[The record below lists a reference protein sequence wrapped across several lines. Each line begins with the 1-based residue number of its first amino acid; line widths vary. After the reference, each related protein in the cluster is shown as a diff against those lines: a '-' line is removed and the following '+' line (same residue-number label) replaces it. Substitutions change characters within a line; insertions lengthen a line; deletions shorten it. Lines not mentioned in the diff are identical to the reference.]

1 MRLRLLQ
8 ILFWGAWISLRA
20 AVEAPDSIVADKV
33 PPIPEAV
40 ALRATPYLESRASAF
55 WDWHPVRRE
64 ILIGTRFGETV
75 QIHQVKFP
83 GGARNQ
89 LSFLKEPVAAATFK
103 PNTAEYMVYQQDS
116 GGAEFFQLYRMDA
129 EDGRS
134 TLLTDGVSRNVM
146 GPWSN
151 AGNRIAYTS
160 TRRNGRD
167 TDIYIVDPANPAS
180 TRMVLQVNGG
190 GWSIQD
196 WSPDDKQ
203 ILLLNQISINESYL
217 HLLDLDSG
225 APHLLVNTAGEKGEK
240 ISSAGGKFS
249 KDGKSIY
256 FTTDRES
263 EFQRLVRLDI
273 ASMNPTVS
281 SLTTRIPWDVTE
293 FDLSPDG
300 KTIAM
305 VSNEDGVSVLRFI
318 DSKTGRDKSKPNL
331 PTGVISGL
339 KWHPKNAE
347 VAFSFSSAQAPAD
360 VYTVSLK
367 KGELERWTTSE
378 TGGLDAEKFVTPNI
392 VKMRSFDGLEI
403 SAFVYYPDPAKFK
416 GKRPAL
422 ILIHGGP
429 ESQSLPRFMGR
440 DNFFLNEMGVALVV
454 PNVRGSSGYGKTY
467 LTLDNGLRRED
478 SVKDI
483 GTIINWIQKNS
494 ALDGDRI
501 AVMGGSYGGYM
512 TLASM
517 THFSDRLRCGVDI
530 VGISNFITFL
540 EHTSDYR
547 RDLRRVE
554 YGDERIPQ
562 IREYLEKTAPI
573 NNVKQ
578 IAKPMLVIQG
588 KNDPRVP
595 MGEAE
600 QMVAALRASNIE
612 TWYLFAKDEG
622 HGFKKKRNI
631 DYQFYTT
638 LLFLDRFLME

>member
-1 MRLRLLQ
+1 MRLLQ
-8 ILFWGAWISLRA
+8 ILFFGAALLRCA
-20 AVEAPDSIVADKV
+20 AAEPPDSILANGI
-33 PPIPEAV
+33 PPIPQIV
-40 ALRATPYLESRASAF
+40 VDRAAPYLESRAAAF
-55 WDWHPVRRE
+55 WDWHPLRRE
-64 ILIGTRFGETV
+64 ILIGTRFGETM

-83 GGARNQ
+83 SGARNQ
-89 LSFLKEPVAAATFK
+89 LSFLNEPVAGALFR
-103 PNTAEYMVYQQDS
+103 PNTAEYIVYQQDK
-116 GGAEFFQLYRMDA
+116 GGGEFFQLYRMDA

-134 TLLTDGVSRNVM
+134 TLLTDGASRNIM
-146 GPWSN
+146 GPFSN
-151 AGNRIAYTS
+151 AGDRIAYTS
-160 TRRNGRD
+160 TRRNGKD
-167 TDIYIVDPANPAS
+167 TDIYVVDPANPTS
-180 TRMVLQVNGG
+180 TRMVLQVTGG
-190 GWSIQD
+190 GWSVQD

-203 ILLLNQISINESYL
+203 LLLLNEISINESYL
-217 HLLDLDSG
+217 HLLDLNSG
-225 APHLLVNTAGEKGEK
+225 APQLLNSSPGQKGEK
-240 ISSAGGKFS
+240 ISFAGGEFA

-256 FTTDRES
+256 FTTDRDS
-263 EFQRLVRLDI
+263 QFHRLVRLDVGT
-273 ASMNPTVS
+273 MDPGMY
-281 SLTTRIPWDVTE
+281 SLTSRIPWDITQ

-300 KTIAM
+300 KTIAI
-305 VSNEDGVSVLRFI
+305 VSNEDGLSVLRFI
-318 DSKTGRDKSKPNL
+318 DAKTGRDKSMPKL
-331 PTGVISGL
+331 PAGVISGL

-367 KGELERWTTSE
+367 KPELERWTTSE
-378 TGGLDAEKFVTPNI
+378 TGGLDAEKFITPNI

-403 SAFVYYPDPAKFK
+403 SAFVYYPDPAKFR

-454 PNVRGSSGYGKTY
+454 PNVRGSSGYGKAY
-467 LTLDNGLRRED
+467 LTLDNSLRRED
-478 SVKDI
+478 SVRDI
-483 GTIINWIQKNS
+483 GTIINWIQKS
-494 ALDGDRI
+494 PALDPERI

-517 THFSDRLRCGVDI
+517 THFSDRLRCGIDI

-540 EHTSDYR
+540 EHTQEYR
-547 RDLRRVE
+547 RDLRRAE
-554 YGDERIPQ
+554 YGDERVLQ

-578 IAKPMLVIQG
+578 ITKPMLVIQG

-595 MGEAE
+595 MSEAE
-600 QMVAALRASNIE
+600 QMVQALRANKIE
-612 TWYLFAKDEG
+612 TWYLLAKDEG

-631 DYQFYTT
+631 DYQFYVT